1 MSDTTRTVL
10 IALGVALIVVAL
22 VPLLAATGM
31 MGGGMMGWTMGGVS
45 RQPGARSGS
54 AGRAETASSLSGR
67 AQPRSN

>member
-31 MGGGMMGWTMGGVS
+31 MGGGMMGWTMGGGMMSGWALPILVIG
-45 RQPGARSGS
+45 GALLAVGLWRRS
-54 AGRAETASSLSGR
+54 
-67 AQPRSN
+67 